1 MSWVLL
7 FLAVSSP
14 SARDA
19 NSHARGQAGDVNAG
33 QAEGRLVAKLGP
45 RFLCREDG
53 LSRAWLWETHPWCP
67 MWSDLSKKINFFS
80 PLKLAKEPWQMK
92 QNLSVIPAGQ
102 GCGR

>member
-45 RFLCREDG
+45 RFL
-53 LSRAWLWETHPWCP
+53 
-67 MWSDLSKKINFFS
+67 
-80 PLKLAKEPWQMK
+80 
-92 QNLSVIPAGQ
+92 
-102 GCGR
+102 